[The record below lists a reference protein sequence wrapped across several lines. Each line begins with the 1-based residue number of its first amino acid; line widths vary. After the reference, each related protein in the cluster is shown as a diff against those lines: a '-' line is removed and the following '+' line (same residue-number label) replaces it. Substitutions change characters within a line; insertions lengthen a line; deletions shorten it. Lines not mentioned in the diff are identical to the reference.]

1 MGGVEGDGSG
11 EGSGV
16 SERGEVVVMGIRFL
30 MGGVEGDVVM
40 IVGKGGWQAHGVIGK
55 GEE

>member
-1 MGGVEGDGSG
+1 MVCG